1 MQNSRSPALSS
12 RLPTALIAAGV
23 ILALLLAAALLAF
36 GWYILRAIATR
47 QPWLADTLLI
57 ALPLSGALLLVSYG
71 ALLALGTYNRW
82 AGRVAAQ
89 ADKAAA
95 LMRAKVQVAPLASS
109 LHYEITNDAPAIA
122 DARLLASPIECVKPL
137 DEWMRWAD
145 EQPHILLSGKTKAGK
160 THLATAILERRLR
173 AGERVFIIDPHSS
186 GWLSLPTAGSVSN
199 PNELK
204 FALVALLSLYTQ
216 RMQIR
221 EEYKKTHNGDEL
233 AHDHFGRMTVLI
245 DEANGIAE
253 QLDTVWSTFAKQLA
267 SGSRK
272 IGIALLIMAQSPNV
286 DDIGFSAKMRN
297 NFAAIA
303 LDAATVQSLIDKERS
318 KDRTIA
324 MRQAAHDMT
333 YPAAAFIGDAVWLL
347 DRSELP
353 AGRQPAGALSLM
365 WGGWDYQAGRAVSSL
380 SVSDEVETA
389 LQPTTR
395 IGNDVA
401 PTVAAPEADVA
412 NVAPVADSALTPR
425 EAAKIATLLGQMKP
439 SEVVKKL
446 DGYDARNYRA
456 LRAKVDAVI
465 ALLGETA

>member
-1 MQNSRSPALSS
+1 MRAPRTQAITARVPPAL
-12 RLPTALIAAGV
+12 IVAAI

-36 GWYILRAIATR
+36 GWYVLRAIATR

-71 ALLALGTYNRW
+71 ALLALGAYNRW
-82 AGRVAAQ
+82 AGRTAAQ

-95 LMRAKVQVAPLASS
+95 LMRAQVQVAPLASS
-109 LHYEITNDAPAIA
+109 LHYEITNDAPTIA
-122 DARLLASPIECVKPL
+122 DPRLLAPPIECVKPL

-204 FALVALLSLYTQ
+204 FALVALLAEYTR
-216 RMQIR
+216 RMQER
-221 EEYKKTHNGDEL
+221 EDYKKSHNGLEL
-233 AHDHFGRMTVLI
+233 PHDHFGRMTVLI
-245 DEANGIAE
+245 DEANAIAE

-272 IGIALLIMAQSPNV
+272 VGIALLIMAQSPNV

-318 KDRTIA
+318 KERTIA

-333 YPAAAFIGDAVWLL
+333 YPAAAFIGDLVWLL

-353 AGRQPAGALSLM
+353 VGRQPAGALSLM
-365 WGGWDYQAGRAVSSL
+365 WGGWDYQTGRAVSSL
-380 SVSDEVETA
+380 SGDSSGNEP
-389 LQPTTR
+389 LPPTTR
-395 IGNDVA
+395 IGNDVSDLV
-401 PTVAAPEADVA
+401 TSLG
-412 NVAPVADSALTPR
+412 ADSSAPLPVPVTPA
-425 EAAKIATLLGQMKP
+425 EAAKIAILLAGNPP
-439 SEVVKKL
+439 SEAAKKL
-446 DGYDARNYRA
+446 DGYSPRKYAEYK
-456 LRAKVDAVI
+456 AKVDQVV
-465 ALLGETA
+465 ALLEGI